1 MTGRRL
7 IFSNDKEI
15 ENGEAGLA
23 DNILHL
29 WIPDMTM
36 IEAAQLV
43 LDPAKTIEIRFQYG
57 EMEDVYNGYTSCHG
71 IAIDD
76 GQISVR
82 LKKGEE

>member
-7 IFSNDKEI
+7 ICNNGQVI

-29 WIPDMTM
+29 WVPDMTM
-36 IEAAQLV
+36 SEAVQLA
-43 LDPAKTIEIRFQYG
+43 LDPSKTARIRFQYG
-57 EMEDVYNGYTSCHG
+57 AMEDSYDGYTNCRG

-76 GQISVR
+76 GQISIR
-82 LKKGEE
+82 LIKGEE

>member
-1 MTGRRL
+1 
-7 IFSNDKEI
+7 
-15 ENGEAGLA
+15 
-23 DNILHL
+23 
-29 WIPDMTM
+29 MTM

-57 EMEDVYNGYTSCHG
+57 DMEDVYNGYTSCHG